1 MKTNSSAIIVP
12 APSSATNGA
21 ATNSLA
27 AADIRDIKAPVEIP
41 SGWLWLWCVLGGL
54 GIALASYI
62 AWRYWQKHRT
72 KPKTQELIIPPHVR
86 ARRKLEQAL
95 SLIYEPRPFCIL
107 VSDTLRVYLEEAFSL
122 RAPERTTEEFLDE
135 LQSSALLSFS
145 QKQSLGDFLMRCDL
159 VKFAREEPT
168 VDRLKELHAS
178 ALRLIDETSV
188 FLQRPSPPTEPGPPV
203 PPTSNPPP
211 MITASGEPSQPQ
223 PPSLTS
229 EVVAGDS
236 MAEQTSEILNRKS

>member
-21 ATNSLA
+21 PTNSLA

-54 GIALASYI
+54 GIALASYV

-107 VSDTLRVYLEEAFSL
+107 SNCSWFMFRSFNGARCSVLPAWERPGGYPDAVSRV
-122 RAPERTTEEFLDE
+122 
-135 LQSSALLSFS
+135 
-145 QKQSLGDFLMRCDL
+145 
-159 VKFAREEPT
+159 
-168 VDRLKELHAS
+168 
-178 ALRLIDETSV
+178 
-188 FLQRPSPPTEPGPPV
+188 
-203 PPTSNPPP
+203 
-211 MITASGEPSQPQ
+211 
-223 PPSLTS
+223 
-229 EVVAGDS
+229 
-236 MAEQTSEILNRKS
+236 

>member
-54 GIALASYI
+54 GIALASYV

-95 SLIYEPRPFCIL
+95 ALIYEPRPFCIS
-107 VSDTLRVYLEEAFSL
+107 VSDTLRAYLEEAFSL

-145 QKQSLGDFLMRCDL
+145 QKQLLGDFLMRCDL
-159 VKFAREEPT
+159 VKFAREEPA
-168 VDRLKELHAS
+168 VDQLKELHAS
-178 ALRLIDETSV
+178 ALRLVDETSY
-188 FLQRPSPPTEPGPPV
+188 FQPH
-203 PPTSNPPP
+203 PPP
-211 MITASGEPSQPQ
+211 PITASGEPSQPQ

-229 EVVAGDS
+229 EGLVGNTVS
-236 MAEQTSEILNRKS
+236 EQTSQIVNHKS

>member
-21 ATNSLA
+21 ATNSLV

-54 GIALASYI
+54 GIALASYV

-72 KPKTQELIIPPHVR
+72 KPKTEELIIPPHVR

-95 SLIYEPRPFCIL
+95 ALIYEPRPFCIS
-107 VSDTLRVYLEEAFSL
+107 VSDTLRAYLEEAFSL

-145 QKQSLGDFLMRCDL
+145 QKQLLGDFLMRCDL
-159 VKFAREEPT
+159 VKFAREEPA
-168 VDRLKELHAS
+168 VDQLKELRES
-178 ALRLIDETSV
+178 ALRLVDETSY
-188 FLQRPSPPTEPGPPV
+188 FQLR
-203 PPTSNPPP
+203 PPP
-211 MITASGEPSQPQ
+211 ITASGEPLQSQPASL
-223 PPSLTS
+223 PCAGVDGNSVSEEPSQI
-229 EVVAGDS
+229 V
-236 MAEQTSEILNRKS
+236 NPKS